1 MLSYQMVTFAHS
13 WALKNWSLG
22 ERYALSEYVS
32 EGIKLLVEPFLT
44 VKGQRVLEAMRKRT
58 HSFGALEARRPATRK
73 APAKKSEV
81 KTPQKDKPEQ
91 TMIDLSIEGA
101 IAKAT
106 LNRPPVNAINEE
118 WVARLDEV
126 LNEVE
131 RHEAVGVLWIRS
143 SEKVF
148 CAGADLALMR
158 SIFDSP
164 EGRERMIDLTRRMQE
179 VFARLEALPKATLAE
194 IGGAAMGGGFELAL
208 ACDLRIVSDSARVG
222 LPEARLGL
230 LPAAGGTQRMTRLC
244 GESVARR
251 LILGAELVTGKEAAG
266 LGLAQWSAP
275 PENILSAAAALA
287 ARVAELPPTTLAANK
302 HCINIA
308 AMGAIGGY
316 EAELEGSAMLLAE
329 KETQRRVTVFLERR

>member
-1 MLSYQMVTFAHS
+1 
-13 WALKNWSLG
+13 
-22 ERYALSEYVS
+22 
-32 EGIKLLVEPFLT
+32 
-44 VKGQRVLEAMRKRT
+44 
-58 HSFGALEARRPATRK
+58 
-73 APAKKSEV
+73 
-81 KTPQKDKPEQ
+81 
-91 TMIDLSIEGA
+91 MISLSIEGA

-126 LNEVE
+126 LDEIE
-131 RHEAVGVLWIRS
+131 RHEEVGVLWIRS

-164 EGRERMIDLTRRMQE
+164 EGRERMIALTRRMQE
-179 VFARLEALPKATLAE
+179 VFARLEVLPKATLAE

-208 ACDLRIVSDSARVG
+208 ACDLRIVSESARVG

-251 LILGAELVTGKEAAG
+251 LILGAELVNGPEAVS

-275 PENILSAAAALA
+275 TADIGQQADALVARLAAL
-287 ARVAELPPTTLAANK
+287 PPATLAANK
-302 HCINIA
+302 KCIGIA
-308 AMGAIGGY
+308 AAGGTGGF
-316 EAELEGSAMLLAE
+316 EAELEGSAQLLAAP
-329 KETQRRVTVFLERR
+329 ETQRRVAGFLEKR

>member
-1 MLSYQMVTFAHS
+1 
-13 WALKNWSLG
+13 
-22 ERYALSEYVS
+22 
-32 EGIKLLVEPFLT
+32 
-44 VKGQRVLEAMRKRT
+44 
-58 HSFGALEARRPATRK
+58 
-73 APAKKSEV
+73 
-81 KTPQKDKPEQ
+81 
-91 TMIDLSIEGA
+91 MISLSIEGA

-106 LNRPPVNAINEE
+106 LNRPPVNAINEK

-126 LNEVE
+126 LDEVE
-131 RHEAVGVLWIRS
+131 RHEEVGVLWIRS

-164 EGRERMIDLTRRMQE
+164 EGRERMIALTRRMQD

-251 LILGAELVTGKEAAG
+251 LILGAELVSGAEAVA

-275 PENILSAAAALA
+275 AADIGLQADALAVRLAAL
-287 ARVAELPPTTLAANK
+287 PPATLAANK

-308 AMGAIGGY
+308 AVGGAGGF
-316 EAELEGSAMLLAE
+316 EAELQGSAMLLGEA
-329 KETQRRVTVFLERR
+329 ETQRRVVQFLEKK